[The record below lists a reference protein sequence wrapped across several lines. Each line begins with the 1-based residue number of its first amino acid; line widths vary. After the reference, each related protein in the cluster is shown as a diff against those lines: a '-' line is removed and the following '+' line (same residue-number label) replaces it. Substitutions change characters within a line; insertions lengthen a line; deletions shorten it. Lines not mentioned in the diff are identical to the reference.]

1 MLIKGITVRLVE
13 QYKTGVDGFGADVY
27 TEELVPVEN
36 VIVSPSSDMEVLE
49 TVNLYGKKAIYT
61 LSVPKGDT
69 HNWENTFVEF
79 FGERWR
85 TIGKPKEYME
95 HQIPLAWNK
104 QVRVESIV

>member
-1 MLIKGITVRLVE
+1 
-13 QYKTGVDGFGADVY
+13 
-27 TEELVPVEN
+27 
-36 VIVSPSSDMEVLE
+36 MEVLE